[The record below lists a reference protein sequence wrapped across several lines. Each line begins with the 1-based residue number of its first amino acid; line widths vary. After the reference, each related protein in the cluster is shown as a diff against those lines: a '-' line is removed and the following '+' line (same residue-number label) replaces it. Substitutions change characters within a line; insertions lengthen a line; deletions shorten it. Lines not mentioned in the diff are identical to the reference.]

1 MMSQCDAESRLAMIY
16 KMDGDLQHLL
26 NIGTS
31 ITTLEEAMEVI
42 FKLRNGLTNVLS
54 DKRKLETQ
62 IEDLKK

>member
-1 MMSQCDAESRLAMIY
+1 MIY
-16 KMDGDLQHLL
+16 NIDGDLQHLL

-42 FKLRNGLTNVLS
+42 FKLRNGLTNVIS